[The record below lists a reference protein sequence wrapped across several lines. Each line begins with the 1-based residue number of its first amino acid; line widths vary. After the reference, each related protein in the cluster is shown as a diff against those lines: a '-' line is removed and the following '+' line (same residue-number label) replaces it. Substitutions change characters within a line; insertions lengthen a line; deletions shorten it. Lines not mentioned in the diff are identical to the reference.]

1 MSNVRSNTTS
11 RNHGISVIQ
20 GLAISA
26 AFFVVMELFP
36 LKIVGITW
44 HAFWW
49 GAVLTGI
56 TLLFLTAT
64 MAAME
69 LPRNESDFNGVA
81 IATMAIAGVAL
92 LTSGG
97 VALAITDSPSIMQDM
112 AVVAIIFFGIALA
125 AVLSLLFCRD
135 ANRGRART
143 NGGERGRK
151 K

>member
-92 LTSGG
+92 
-97 VALAITDSPSIMQDM
+97 AITDSPSIMQDM